1 MKSINKKLFL
11 LAPLVLLLFV
21 QAFAGAGKHR
31 KNYPK
36 LQLFSALEQVHLPQ
50 AIAHPSLIE
59 CLEAHNQELVHT
71 TVERKKKSRFLVRY
85 SCASQYLK
93 KGHSRLYTFNNE
105 PAADPDHEPAPDEIW
120 HARPRYYVF
129 LFRLCP
135 F

>member
-1 MKSINKKLFL
+1 MKSIYKKLFL

-21 QAFAGAGKHR
+21 QAFAGAGAPR
-31 KNYPK
+31 KTSSNLP
-36 LQLFSALEQVHLPQ
+36 LFASLEQVHLPQ
-50 AIAHPSLIE
+50 AIDHHSLIE
-59 CLEAHNQELVHT
+59 CLEAHSRELVHT
-71 TVERKKKSRFLVRY
+71 TVERKKKCRYLARY

-93 KGHSRLYTFNNE
+93 KGQSRIYTYNSE
-105 PAADPDHEPAPDEIW
+105 PASDPDHEPAPDEVW